1 MEHDF
6 QLFEFFPNFL
16 KFLEF
21 FFFETLEKFRGLQI
35 NKMSG
40 SISVDI
46 GYITKNIHTY
56 IEQGTFFDL
65 FEEEII
71 SEVLKEAKLNP
82 KSFNVLL
89 TLAKSKYTTE
99 ELRIFASKCNV
110 DVNSFEEAII
120 VLESYEK
127 LLQLRPTHS
136 LINYLKKY
144 NNEGTESPE
153 KIAQ

>member
-1 MEHDF
+1 
-6 QLFEFFPNFL
+6 
-16 KFLEF
+16 
-21 FFFETLEKFRGLQI
+21 
-35 NKMSG
+35 MSG

-153 KIAQ
+153 KIVQ